1 MSPVRTAVFPVAG
14 LGTRLLPATKAIPK
28 ELLPIVDRPLIQ
40 YAVDEAREAGIENF
54 IFVTGRGKTA
64 IEDHFDRNF
73 DLETAVAKRG
83 DQQTLEMLKDL
94 RSESSQFTY
103 VQQLEPL
110 GLGNAVWCARHL
122 VEDESFAVLLPDDF
136 LRPSGEALRSMID
149 LHEETGSNI
158 VLVQEVPT
166 DQTHRYGIITPEH
179 DSDGA
184 MIVGAIQEKPEPGTA
199 QSNFAIV
206 GRYILDAETMSDL
219 GRTPPGTGG
228 EIQLTD
234 ALCLSLARKQLRAA
248 PLTGQRF
255 DCGSI
260 VGLISATLAV
270 ALDREDIR
278 GDVEDVIRGYL

>member
-166 DQTHRYGIITPEH
+166 VQTHHYGIITPEH

-184 MIVGAIQEKPEPGTA
+184 MIVGAIEEKPEPGTA

>member
-1 MSPVRTAVFPVAG
+1 MSRVRTAVFPVAG

-64 IEDHFDRNF
+64 IEDHFDPNF

-166 DQTHRYGIITPEH
+166 DQTHRYGIITP
-179 DSDGA
+179 DRVSDGA
-184 MIVGAIQEKPEPGTA
+184 TIVGAIEEKPAPGTA
-199 QSNFAIV
+199 QSNLAIV
-206 GRYILDAETMSDL
+206 GRYILDVETMSDL
-219 GRTPPGTGG
+219 ARTPPGTGG

-234 ALCLSLARKQLRAA
+234 ALCLSLARKQLRAV

-270 ALDREDIR
+270 ALDREDIADEVSR
-278 GDVEDVIRGYL
+278 VLKGYL